1 MKITKK
7 TALNLLI
14 FAFVLS
20 FFVTPLGTYG
30 KVWLNRIFATAPS
43 IIAVENRGK
52 IPNYDWRLKDANWNL
67 INFRKSEG
75 KVVFINF
82 WASWHVPSEAQLHDI
97 QDLYD
102 AYKDQVDFYIITN
115 EEKAPV
121 EKFMSHNRKFT
132 FPITYRITDEPSP
145 VSILDPPGVYILD
158 KNGYIVVHQTAISDW
173 DNEKISQLLDTLI
186 AEK

>member
-7 TALNLLI
+7 TAFNLLI

-43 IIAVENRGK
+43 IIAIENRGK
-52 IPNYDWRLKDANWNL
+52 ILDYDWRLKDQDWNL
-67 INFRKSEG
+67 INFKRSTG

-97 QDLYD
+97 QYLYE
-102 AYKDQVDFYIITN
+102 AYKDDVDFYIITN

-121 EKFMSHNRKFT
+121 EKFMSHNHKFT

-145 VSILDPPGVYILD
+145 LAILDPPGVYILD
-158 KNGYIVVHQTAISDW
+158 KHGYIVVHQTAISDW
-173 DNEKISQLLDTLI
+173 DNAKVTRLLDALI